1 MRSLRPSR
9 LILVFISLALP
20 AFSCSA
26 TAAAREP
33 FFPHAGS
40 RAYDVKS
47 YDVGIGYSGSGRIH
61 ATARITLVP
70 RQQLTQV
77 SLDFRGPRVEKV
89 FAGPPA
95 KFRRRG
101 GKLIVLSSHPIPK
114 GELTTVAVEYA
125 GVPPTIVDPDGTQ
138 EGWIRTDDGALAVGE
153 PQGAAAWFP
162 CNNIPGDKARFR
174 ISISVPPGLKAVAN
188 GRLAHVT
195 RRHRRDDE
203 VSYSWYESNPMSP
216 YLAVLD
222 IGRGKLRK
230 QVIDGRPYWTLMD
243 PRLAA
248 GSRQVVESLPG
259 VIAFEARL
267 FGGYPFEAAGSI
279 VDFAPGLGYAL
290 ESQSRPI
297 YAFVPDLTTLV
308 HETAHQW
315 FGDSVGLKRWPNIWL
330 NEGFATWTEWYYAER
345 HGRRSAQQIFERLYR
360 VPASNEAFWNPPS
373 AHPGTPTHMFGPSIY
388 VRGAMALQALRVKIG
403 TKPFLRTLKT
413 WTTGHRYGSA
423 EIGEFVALAE
433 EVSGRDLSRF
443 FQLWLYQS
451 GKPKIEKI
459 AVPPFALASRCRRR
473 ARLGRCT
480 SSSHRTRS
488 RGPSARTR

>member
-9 LILVFISLALP
+9 LILLFISLALP
-20 AFSCSA
+20 AFTCSA

-40 RAYDVKS
+40 RAFDVKS
-47 YDVGIGYSGSGRIH
+47 YDVGIGYSRSGRIQ
-61 ATARITLVP
+61 ATARIALVP

-77 SLDFRGPRVEKV
+77 SLDFRGPRVERAAV
-89 FAGPPA
+89 GPPA
-95 KFRRRG
+95 RFRRRG
-101 GKLIVLSSHPIPK
+101 GKLIVTPSQPIPK
-114 GELTTVAVEYA
+114 GELTTVEVEYA
-125 GVPPTIVDPDGTQ
+125 GVPPTIVDPDGTR
-138 EGWIRTDDGALAVGE
+138 EGWVRTDDGALAVGE

-162 CNNIPGDKARFR
+162 CNNVPGDKATFR
-174 ISISVPPGLKAVAN
+174 ISVSVPRGPKAVSN
-188 GRLAHVT
+188 GRLTKVARNHGEVT
-195 RRHRRDDE
+195 
-203 VSYSWYESNPMSP
+203 YSWRESSPMSP

-222 IGRGKLRK
+222 IGRGKLQK
-230 QVIDGRPYWTLMD
+230 QVVNGRPYWTLMD

-248 GSRQVVESLPG
+248 GSRPVVASLPG

-267 FGGYPFEAAGSI
+267 FGAYPFEAAGSI

-330 NEGFATWTEWYYAER
+330 NEGFATWTEWYYSER

-360 VPASNEAFWNPPS
+360 VPAFNEAFWDPPS
-373 AHPGTPTHMFGPSIY
+373 GHPGTPAHMFGPSVY
-388 VRGAMALQALRVKIG
+388 VRGAMALQALRIKIG
-403 TKPFLRTLKT
+403 TKPFLRILNT
-413 WTTGHRYGSA
+413 WTTEHRYGSA
-423 EIGEFVALAE
+423 DIGEFVALAE

-443 FQLWLYQS
+443 FHRWLYERE
-451 GKPKIEKI
+451 KP
-459 AVPPFALASRCRRR
+459 AGS
-473 ARLGRCT
+473 
-480 SSSHRTRS
+480 
-488 RGPSARTR
+488 SARERPAPAPG